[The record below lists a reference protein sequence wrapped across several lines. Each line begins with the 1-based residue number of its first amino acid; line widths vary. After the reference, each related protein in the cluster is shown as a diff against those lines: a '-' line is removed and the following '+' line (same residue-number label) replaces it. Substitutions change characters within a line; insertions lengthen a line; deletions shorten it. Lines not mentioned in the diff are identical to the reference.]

1 MGTDK
6 VVLNCAC
13 MGRPDLDTVDNIA
26 RMQLAT
32 RRRGRT
38 LTLYRTARPL
48 IELLDL
54 AGLAEVLR
62 VEVKRKPE
70 ERKETRRIEEE
81 GELGDPAVA

>member
-13 MGRPDLDTVDNIA
+13 MGKPDLDTIDTIA

-32 RRRGRT
+32 RRRGGT
-38 LTLYRTARPL
+38 LTLYRTATQL
-48 IELLDL
+48 LELLDL

-70 ERKETRRIEEE
+70 EREEPRRVEEE
-81 GELGDPAVA
+81 GELSDPSVA